1 MILGIDPGILKLG
14 YALIKPNL
22 EIVEAGILKL
32 ELEENN
38 RIEQFQRIVD
48 IEKYFSDLLEKNPEI
63 YCISMEKYFFTKF
76 NLANAEFVYWMR
88 AIILWLAIK
97 KWIKIKEYSPI
108 ELKKNISWNG
118 KANKQ
123 TIQKFIMKI
132 FSLQEMP
139 KYHDASDALGLAYLG
154 IK

>member
-76 NLANAEFVYWMR
+76 NLANAEFVY
-88 AIILWLAIK
+88 
-97 KWIKIKEYSPI
+97 
-108 ELKKNISWNG
+108 
-118 KANKQ
+118 
-123 TIQKFIMKI
+123 
-132 FSLQEMP
+132 
-139 KYHDASDALGLAYLG
+139 
-154 IK
+154 